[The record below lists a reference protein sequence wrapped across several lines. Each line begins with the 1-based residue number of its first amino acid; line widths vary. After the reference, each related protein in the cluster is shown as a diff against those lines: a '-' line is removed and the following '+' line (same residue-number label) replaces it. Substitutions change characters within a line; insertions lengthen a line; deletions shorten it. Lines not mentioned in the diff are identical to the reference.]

1 MVIQYFFYSLI
12 HPTSPEFAYFWL
24 CGGILPR
31 ENEHTLNILLITEG
45 AKCILPQENKAH
57 TYRSWPKGKGHSPE
71 TSRQYA
77 CIAEDNAAN

>member
-1 MVIQYFFYSLI
+1 MFFFI
-12 HPTSPEFAYFWL
+12 HQTSPKFTFFWL
-24 CGGILPR
+24 YGGILPC
-31 ENEHTLNILLITEG
+31 ENEHTLNILLTEG